1 MYTIIM
7 NDDKQLVATNTFPIY
22 QGENLADTIRFILPK
37 TYDNYDLTEFT
48 VSIQY
53 VDTEKNNVSR
63 SSVMARNGLFESD
76 TKIAFDLNIDHNFT
90 KDAGEKV
97 LQLEISKLDDEL
109 GEEIIIKSSTIS
121 ITISEAINEEAEE
134 NPEVDSG
141 ENGEGNQ
148 GSGKKRTTR

>member
-7 NDDKQLVATNTFPIY
+7 DDNKQLVATNTFPIY
-22 QGENLADTIRFILPK
+22 QGENLADIIRFILPK

-63 SSVMARNGLFESD
+63 SSVMARNGLFEND
-76 TKIAFDLNIDHNFT
+76 TKIAFDLNIDRNFT

-97 LQLEISKLDDEL
+97 LQLEISKFDDEL
-109 GEEIIIKSSTIS
+109 GEEILIKSSTIS
-121 ITISEAINEEAEE
+121 IIISEAINKEAEE
-134 NPEVDSG
+134 NPEVDG
-141 ENGEGNQ
+141 EGDGEGN
-148 GSGKKRTTR
+148 